1 MDKKKK
7 KTLVKSA
14 RKVIREELQGQLIA
28 DIEQTLTKFGQESK
42 QIKKEIKK
50 SVGKL
55 AKRLATKFKIELTE
69 TSDQG
74 ETAVVTSKV
83 EDSKIATPIVAKV
96 APVKN
101 QVKNTAP
108 AANKNK
114 AAILAKEKA
123 AEPVT
128 K

>member
-14 RKVIREELQGQLIA
+14 RKVIREELHGQLIA

-74 ETAVVTSKV
+74 DTAVVTSKV
-83 EDSKIATPIVAKV
+83 EESKTITPIVAKV
-96 APVKN
+96 APVKT
-101 QVKNTAP
+101 QVKSTAP
-108 AANKNK
+108 VANKNK